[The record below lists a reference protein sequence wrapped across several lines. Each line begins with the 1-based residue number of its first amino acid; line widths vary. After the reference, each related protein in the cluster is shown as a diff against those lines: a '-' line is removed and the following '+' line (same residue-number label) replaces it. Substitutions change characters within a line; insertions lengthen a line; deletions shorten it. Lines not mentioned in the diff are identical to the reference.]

1 MKANKAYLSLGSNLG
16 DRDDFLK
23 KAISAIKKTEKII
36 KKSKIYETSP
46 VGHKDQGDFLNM
58 VIKIETLL
66 TPQKLLEKLME
77 IEKKLGRE
85 RRIKNGPRTID
96 IDILT
101 FGNTIV
107 DEPNLKIPHP
117 RMHERKFVLV
127 PLMELTDKKEKISR
141 WTKKKSKN

>member
-16 DRDDFLK
+16 DREKFLE
-23 KAISAIKKTEKII
+23 KAISEIKKITDVT

-46 VGHKDQGDFLNM
+46 VGYKNQGAFLNM
-58 VIKIETLL
+58 VIQVKTNL
-66 TPQKLLEKLME
+66 TPQKLLEEFMK

-127 PLMELTDKKEKISR
+127 PLMELIDKNETISQ
-141 WTKKKSKN
+141 WTKKK

>member
-1 MKANKAYLSLGSNLG
+1 MK
-16 DRDDFLK
+16 
-23 KAISAIKKTEKII
+23 
-36 KKSKIYETSP
+36 
-46 VGHKDQGDFLNM
+46 
-58 VIKIETLL
+58 
-66 TPQKLLEKLME
+66 

-127 PLMELTDKKEKISR
+127 PLMELIDKNETISQ
-141 WTKKKSKN
+141 WTKKK